1 VVFLSL
7 LSGAAV
13 SDCIAPW
20 TTSEIVMSRKLYL
33 DLAPGDIAMAD
44 QAYGSYVD
52 LALIQQQGADGV
64 LRKHHARYTDFRKG
78 KKHGIG
84 DHQVKWIKPAKSH
97 ELRALGHFW

>member
-1 VVFLSL
+1 
-7 LSGAAV
+7 
-13 SDCIAPW
+13 
-20 TTSEIVMSRKLYL
+20 MSRKLYL

-84 DHQVKWIKPAKSH
+84 DHQVKWIKPTRCPDHMSREAF
-97 ELRALGHFW
+97 EALPDIAVQHLVWAILDSNQ